1 VPRRARAGEVDR
13 WRSLRYKL
21 VSKMSRV
28 YGFAFGFYFP
38 WRWSGAEEIS

>member
-1 VPRRARAGEVDR
+1 VPRRARAGEVDPSR
-13 WRSLRYKL
+13 TLQYKL
-21 VSKMSRV
+21 MSEMSRV